1 MELGLTLSGQHVRR
15 AAAAAFAEKVDVI
28 VAGLGTAGEEA
39 ALVAAKLGLSVL
51 GVEKQNAMGGQ
62 ATIGCVSFSDS
73 IVDRMI
79 RSERAAEATGLKLA
93 YETVPTGVWLDGKRI
108 VGLRLSHNGVA
119 HDVAARIV
127 IDATGNA
134 TVARMAGC
142 GLRSGR
148 AWDGEKGA
156 CARAELWTTPE
167 GGARP
172 LYANYR
178 RDLCG
183 SAADYSAA
191 VAFLAGTRRTV
202 WNASKR
208 RMLKPALIVGA
219 REEDRVETLETVTL
233 RDCLQEKEYA
243 DPIFYAF
250 GPEDLVRVDQ
260 DYAFESEEI
269 QNWKGLCSMPCF
281 GYPSA
286 LPYGTIVAR
295 DVEALLV
302 PSKHFGVSHDAG
314 GGIRMQGEMRKTGYA
329 AACAAS
335 LAVRA
340 NLALK
345 DVPYAELRPL
355 LEKGGLLARPAKRF
369 VTTVNGVPL
378 GPFTPEQAVA
388 ALRQEVALP
397 GEWWNSMA
405 DGGPRE
411 QAAYAYW
418 TAWKCALSGPAAERK
433 RLGDLLNAEME
444 KGGRWAGNFAV
455 ALGLLGDAR
464 ACGVLRSLVAAPG
477 VSHPAGSDPEVA
489 RAYPNRI
496 KAVCLLGRLGDQAS
510 VQPLRDIVLDG
521 AVAFTKDLLGSGLY
535 RTPDRYRFEALSYAL
550 MSLRTLLKS
559 QPDSRVREEL
569 LAWSRKPLTLL
580 SERDKSDLAP
590 MLKAIIQ

>member
-1 MELGLTLSGQHVRR
+1 MELGLTLNGKHVRR
-15 AAAAAFAEKVDVI
+15 AAAAAFAEKVDVA
-28 VAGLGTAGEEA
+28 VVGLGTAGEEA

-51 GVEKQNAMGGQ
+51 GVEKHNAMGGQ
-62 ATIGCVSFSDS
+62 STIGCVDFGGS
-73 IVDRMI
+73 IADRMI
-79 RSERAAEATGLKLA
+79 RSEHAADAAGLKLA
-93 YETVPTGVWLDGKRI
+93 YETVPAGVWLDGKRI
-108 VGLRLSHNGVA
+108 VGLRLSRNGVSR
-119 HDVAARIV
+119 DVAARIV

-156 CARAELWTTPE
+156 CARAELWSTKE
-167 GGARP
+167 GGVRP

-191 VAFLAGTRRTV
+191 VAFLAGTRRKV
-202 WNASKR
+202 WDGARR
-208 RMLKPALIVGA
+208 RMLKPALLLGA

-233 RDCLQEKEYA
+233 RDCLKEKDCP

-281 GYPSA
+281 GYPSV

-329 AACAAS
+329 AACAAL
-335 LAVRA
+335 LAVRGDF
-340 NLALK
+340 ALK
-345 DVPYAELRPL
+345 DVPYAELRSL
-355 LEKGGLLARPAKRF
+355 LEKGGLLTRPEKRF
-369 VTTVNGVPL
+369 VTTVNGAPM
-378 GPFTPEQAVA
+378 GPFTPEQAIA
-388 ALRQEVALP
+388 ALKQDVALP
-397 GEWWNSMA
+397 GEWWNSKA
-405 DGGPRE
+405 DGGPCE

-418 TAWKCALSGPAAERK
+418 TAWKCALSGADAERK

-444 KGGRWAGNFAV
+444 QGGRWAGNFAV

-464 ACGVLRSLVAAPG
+464 ACGVLRSLVATPG
-477 VSHPAGSDPEVA
+477 ASHPAGSDTVVA
-489 RAYPNRI
+489 HAYPNRI
-496 KAVCLLGRLGDQAS
+496 KAICLLGRLGGNAS
-510 VQPLRDIVLDG
+510 IPLLRDVVLDG
-521 AVAFTKDLLGSGLY
+521 AVAFTKDLLGTGLY
-535 RTPDRYRFEALSYAL
+535 RTPERYRFEALSYAL

-559 QPDSRVREEL
+559 RPDSCVSEAL
-569 LAWSRKPLTLL
+569 LAWYGKPLTLL
-580 SERDKSDLAP
+580 SERDKTDLAP
-590 MLKAIIQ
+590 MLKNINQ

>member
-1 MELGLTLSGQHVRR
+1 MDLGLTLNGKHVRR
-15 AAAAAFAEKVDVI
+15 AAEAVFAEKYDVV

-39 ALVAAKLGLSVL
+39 ALAAAKLGLNVL
-51 GVEKQNAMGGQ
+51 GVEKHNAMGGQ
-62 ATIGCVSFSDS
+62 ATIGCVNFGGS

-79 RSERAAEATGLKLA
+79 RSEREADAAGLKLA

-108 VGLRLSHNGVA
+108 VGLRLSRNGVVR
-119 HDVAARIV
+119 DVAARIV

-142 GLRSGR
+142 GIRSGR
-148 AWDGEKGA
+148 DWDGEKGG

-172 LYANYR
+172 IYGNYR

-183 SAADYSAA
+183 SAADYSAV
-191 VAFLAGTRRTV
+191 VAFLAGTRRKV

-208 RMLKPALIVGA
+208 RMLKPALILGA
-219 REEDRVETLETVTL
+219 REEDRVATLETVTL

-243 DPIFYAF
+243 APIFYAF

-281 GYPSA
+281 GYTSV

-329 AACAAS
+329 AACAAL
-335 LAVRA
+335 LAVRR

-355 LEKGGLLARPAKRF
+355 LEKGGLLTRPAKQF
-369 VTTVNGVPL
+369 VTTVNGVPT

-388 ALRQEVALP
+388 ALKQDVALP
-397 GEWWNSMA
+397 GEWWNSKA

-418 TAWKCALSGPAAERK
+418 TAWKCALSGSVAERK
-433 RLGDLLNAEME
+433 RFGDLLNAEME
-444 KGGRWAGNFAV
+444 QGGRWAGNFAV

-464 ACGVLRSLVAAPG
+464 ACGVLRSLVATPG
-477 VSHPAGSDPEVA
+477 ASHPAGSDPVVA

-496 KAVCLLGRLGDQAS
+496 KAVCLLGRFGDQAS
-510 VQPLRDIVLDG
+510 LPLLRDIMLDG

-535 RTPDRYRFEALSYAL
+535 RTSDRYRFEVLSYAL
-550 MSLRTLLKS
+550 MSLRTLLKRW
-559 QPDSRVREEL
+559 PDPRVRDEL
-569 LAWSRKPLTLL
+569 LAWSRKPLALL
-580 SERDKSDLAP
+580 SERDNSDLAP
-590 MLKAIIQ
+590 LLKNIIR